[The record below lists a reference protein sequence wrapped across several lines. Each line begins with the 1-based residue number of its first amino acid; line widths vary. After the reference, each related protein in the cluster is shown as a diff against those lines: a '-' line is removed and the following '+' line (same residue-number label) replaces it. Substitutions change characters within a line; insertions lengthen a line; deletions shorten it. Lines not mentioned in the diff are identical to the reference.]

1 MRLIFL
7 GPPGAGKGTQAV
19 FVKETYGLAHIST
32 GDILRVQVK
41 QETELGK
48 AAKGYM
54 DAGKLVPDDV
64 IIGMIRERLGEE
76 DCAKGFILDGFPR
89 TVPQAVALAELLKS
103 MGRHLT
109 AVICFDAA
117 DDLLVERLSGRRT
130 CRNCGAIYNVS
141 FHPPGKENVC
151 DACGGSLMQRDDDRE
166 EVIRNR
172 LRVYKEQTA
181 PLIEHYEHEGLL
193 RRFDAGGAPDSLVAL
208 VAELAGKD
216 DA

>member
-7 GPPGAGKGTQAV
+7 GPPGAGKGTQAAH
-19 FVKETYGLAHIST
+19 VKDAYGLAHIST
-32 GDILRVQVK
+32 GDILRAKVK

-48 AAKGYM
+48 IAKGYM

-64 IIGMIRERLGEE
+64 IIGMIRERLVEE
-76 DCAKGFILDGFPR
+76 DCTSGFILDGFPR
-89 TVPQAVALAELLKS
+89 TVPQAMALADLLKS
-103 MGRHLT
+103 MDRRLT

-117 DDLLVERLSGRRT
+117 DDILVKRLSGRRT
-130 CRNCGAIYNVS
+130 CKNCGAIFNVS
-141 FHPPGKENVC
+141 FHPPAEENVC

-172 LRVYKEQTA
+172 LCVYKEQTA
-181 PLIEHYEHEGLL
+181 PLIEYYEREGLL
-193 RRFDAGGAPDSLVAL
+193 RRFDAEGVQDSLVAL
-208 VAELAGKD
+208 LAELTGKD

>member
-7 GPPGAGKGTQAV
+7 GPPGAGKGTQAA
-19 FVKETYGLAHIST
+19 FVKERYGLAHIST
-32 GDILRVQVK
+32 GDLLRAQVT

-48 AAKGYM
+48 AAKKYM

-89 TVPQAVALAELLKS
+89 TVPQAVALAELLEF
-103 MGRHLT
+103 MGKHLT
-109 AVICFDAA
+109 AVICFDAP

-130 CRNCGAIYNVS
+130 CGSCGAIYNVS
-141 FHPPGKENVC
+141 FHPPVEENVC
-151 DACGGSLMQRDDDRE
+151 DVCGGPLMQRDDDRE

-181 PLIEHYEHEGLL
+181 PLIEHYEHRGLL